1 MIRETIVTTCS
12 AAGAV
17 HIAPFGLIAAAAPD
31 RWVIAPFRPSA
42 TLDNLRAVPELVAN
56 YVADV
61 RIFAGCLTGRRDWPC
76 LPADRL
82 RPPRLKAALSHA
94 ELVVETVAE
103 DATRP
108 RLTCRVIHRGLHAP
122 FEGFNRAQAAVIEG
136 AILVSRL
143 FMLPRAEVERQMAH
157 LAVAVAKTAGPA
169 EREAWG
175 WLTEAVRAHAGEA
188 DTGGPP

>member
-17 HIAPFGLIAAAAPD
+17 HIAPFGLIED
-31 RWVIAPFRPSA
+31 GETWVIAPFRPSA
-42 TLDNLRAVPELVAN
+42 TLDNLAEVPELVAN

-61 RIFAGCLTGRRDWPC
+61 RIFAGCLTGRRDWPSV
-76 LPADRL
+76 PAERV
-82 RPPRLKAALSHA
+82 RPPRLTAALAHA
-94 ELVVETVAE
+94 ELRVVSVAE
-103 DATRP
+103 DAQRP
-108 RLTCRVIHRGLHAP
+108 RLTCRVVHRGRHAP

-157 LAVAVAKTAGPA
+157 LAIAVAKTAGPA
-169 EREAWG
+169 EQEAWD
-175 WLTEAVRAHAGEA
+175 WLEAAVRAHTAQTA
-188 DTGGPP
+188 